1 MAQYIPLPDGSSL
14 KLREGE
20 TPAEGWM
27 RAQRTYPDAFAV
39 AKPAEEPKG
48 GFVPATKAGISSLKS
63 DIAGLL
69 GRTGVIDVGEAEKYR
84 QEQEEYQRRVFKPT
98 EKGFLEAPGTK
109 VAELLGGSLPYMVA
123 PLTAGAAT
131 LALPVTGTAATVA
144 GLGAAGLT
152 SAAQFTGSNISR
164 QVAEGKRLEETEL
177 GAATAAA
184 IPQAALD
191 MVSFRMMPGIRR
203 IFMQAGKDVPEAT
216 AKKIAE
222 QKIGE
227 IAKDYA
233 LATGKSMGTEG
244 LTEAGQQVFERL
256 QAGLNI
262 TDPEARSEYFD
273 SFIGGAI
280 LGGAISPAGRF
291 IERGSE
297 QRKQEVE
304 AARLRVEEQRKAQEK
319 RDAERAAELGAPLLT
334 KEEAERPLFV
344 DRC

>member
-123 PLTAGAAT
+123 PVAAGAAT

-144 GLGAAGLT
+144 GLGAAT
-152 SAAQFTGSNISR
+152 
-164 QVAEGKRLEETEL
+164 
-177 GAATAAA
+177 
-184 IPQAALD
+184 
-191 MVSFRMMPGIRR
+191 
-203 IFMQAGKDVPEAT
+203 
-216 AKKIAE
+216 
-222 QKIGE
+222 
-227 IAKDYA
+227 A
-233 LATGKSMGTEG
+233 LA
-244 LTEAGQQVFERL
+244 
-256 QAGLNI
+256 
-262 TDPEARSEYFD
+262 
-273 SFIGGAI
+273 
-280 LGGAISPAGRF
+280 
-291 IERGSE
+291 
-297 QRKQEVE
+297 
-304 AARLRVEEQRKAQEK
+304 
-319 RDAERAAELGAPLLT
+319 
-334 KEEAERPLFV
+334 
-344 DRC
+344 